1 MNTAIATTKP
11 AALSSD
17 NEAFKA
23 PAVVYCCAECWYL
36 GTKKDPIC
44 PSCSAVNTLNSA
56 DPVMSD
62 LFFKKVRRQPA
73 FSTAGLRANRQENED
88 EQEPEMIDPDE
99 ENSLDEAGAFR
110 GNEQDDDEDEDED
123 DDSED
128 LEPVEAADVAP
139 VASFQGG
146 GIVRISSSDAGVDHV
161 FSGGI
166 PKNHAFML
174 AASPGG
180 GKSTLC
186 RQLAAGMAQLGYKI
200 MIAAGEEVGD
210 VANDEFKRLDL
221 YKRFPKGAKKVLFS
235 GSSDTD
241 AVIAAAH
248 QNKVDVLFVDS
259 LSILSSNR
267 VQGPPGKEK
276 QVNYAAYHLMQAAHA
291 SNEYESQRPFT
302 VVMISHVTK
311 DGSMAGPNT
320 AKHWTDGAFI
330 LEHIDPSSLEAVDDQ
345 NKPTGFVRLR
355 VLGKYRRG
363 SSLNFA
369 FYRFTETGLHA
380 WKPGDDLENK
390 NSSKAKVKTKAQAKT
405 SSALPKTKTKARDSK
420 VKARGAKVKARG
432 SKVKAQSSGRA
443 PSARKTRARP

>member
-1 MNTAIATTKP
+1 VTTTFASTNSP
-11 AALSSD
+11 ELSSD
-17 NEAFKA
+17 NEGFKA
-23 PAVVYCCAECWYL
+23 PIIVFCCEQCWYL
-36 GTKKDPIC
+36 GVKQTPVC
-44 PSCSAVNTLNSA
+44 PSCSSICSLKIAA
-56 DPVMSD
+56 PAMSD
-62 LFFKKVRRQPA
+62 LYFKKVRRQRP
-73 FSTAGLRANRQENED
+73 FDSSSFRSSGESED
-88 EQEPEMIDPDE
+88 DDSPPEILDPDE
-99 ENSLDEAGAFR
+99 AHEESEAFASRRQSSREDEV
-110 GNEQDDDEDEDED
+110 EDEDEDED
-123 DDSED
+123 EA
-128 LEPVEAADVAP
+128 PAEAADVAP

-186 RQLAAGMAQLGYKI
+186 RQLAAGMAQLGHKI

-210 VANDEFKRLDL
+210 VANDEFKRLEL
-221 YKRFPKGAKKVLFS
+221 YKRFPKGSKKVLFS

-291 SNEYESQRPFT
+291 SNEYEGQRPFT

-330 LEHIDPSSLEAVDDQ
+330 LEHIDPNNLEPVDDQ
-345 NKPTGFVRLR
+345 NRPTGFVHLR

-363 SSLNFA
+363 SSMNRTY
-369 FYRFTETGLHA
+369 YRFTDTGLHP
-380 WKPGDDLENK
+380 WKPGDADEQKKDLRAPK
-390 NSSKAKVKTKAQAKT
+390 TRSAIKSQAKAKTKRTVKSRPKAAGKRGEKIKGR
-405 SSALPKTKTKARDSK
+405 SST
-420 VKARGAKVKARG
+420 
-432 SKVKAQSSGRA
+432 RA